1 VPHPPTTTGRAL
13 ASEAFRQAGHQLRLL
28 GHRGRFRRPAL
39 LHGRFNASVNVGRL
53 IDSLVPGVDTDRL
66 GTAAVAVFAILILG
80 HDHASTHV
88 NRRRYRDGRA
98 GEGGTALGAV
108 RLHRIWRSR
117 RDQVPQKV
125 R

>member
-1 VPHPPTTTGRAL
+1 VPHPPTTTVPRWRVRR
-13 ASEAFRQAGHQLRLL
+13 SVRRGHQLRLL
-28 GHRGRFRRPAL
+28 GHRGRSRRPAL

-66 GTAAVAVFAILILG
+66 GTAAAAVFAILILG

-88 NRRRYRDGRA
+88 NRRRYRDGQA